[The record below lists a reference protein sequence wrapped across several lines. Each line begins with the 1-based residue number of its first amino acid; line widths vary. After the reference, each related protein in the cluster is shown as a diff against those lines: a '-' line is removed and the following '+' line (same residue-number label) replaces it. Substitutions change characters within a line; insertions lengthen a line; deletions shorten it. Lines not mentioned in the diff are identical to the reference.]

1 MVLCQVIPLRRPS
14 LQRGMLKRVRESE
27 TNCSEFL
34 SSVVGR
40 GYPMSNFKNR
50 VEGPKELGGCKLANP
65 NPIVIDVNRL
75 KTVKSITQLDNSV
88 KVD

>member
-1 MVLCQVIPLRRPS
+1 
-14 LQRGMLKRVRESE
+14 
-27 TNCSEFL
+27 
-34 SSVVGR
+34 
-40 GYPMSNFKNR
+40 MSNFKNR